1 MNTEDHTIMK
11 FCDLSLHNLFDFIMI
26 EQWICYIVRII
37 IEFLAKFDVTVTIF
51 HFVSNSSNLNI
62 SFKLIALSL

>member
-11 FCDLSLHNLFDFIMI
+11 FFDLSLHNLFDFIMI
-26 EQWICYIVRII
+26 EQWICYIVCVI